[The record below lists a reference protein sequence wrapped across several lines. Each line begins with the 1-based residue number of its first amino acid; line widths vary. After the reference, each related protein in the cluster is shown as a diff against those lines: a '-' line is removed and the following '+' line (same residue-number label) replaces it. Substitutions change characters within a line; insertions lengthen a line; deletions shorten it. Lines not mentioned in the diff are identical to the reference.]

1 VTTGFNY
8 AQTPGYINDRLNR
21 YNLYSTVNGITIN
34 SDISENID
42 FALSYTNNYSI
53 IKNTIST
60 SVINVN
66 NNPRFTYQTLG
77 AKVTW
82 IFWKGIII
90 HSDLLKQY
98 EKGFLNYNQYDLLL
112 NGFVGKKLF
121 KGQNGEIKFG
131 VFDLLNQYKNIV
143 HTVSPQYIRDTQ
155 TNNLGRY
162 FMLTFTYNLNDFK
175 GQGMSEKGKK
185 DKKGHKKDKF

>member
-1 VTTGFNY
+1 M
-8 AQTPGYINDRLNR
+8 
-21 YNLYSTVNGITIN
+21 GITIN

-53 IKNTIST
+53 IKNTIAT

-66 NNPRFTYQTLG
+66 NDPIFTYQTIG

-121 KGQNGEIKFG
+121 KDQNGEIKIG

-143 HTVSPQYIRDTQ
+143 HTVSPQFIRDTR

-162 FMLTFTYNLNDFK
+162 FMITFTYTLNDFK
-175 GQGMSEKGKK
+175 GQAMNEKGKK
-185 DKKGHKKDKF
+185 GKKSHKKDKF